1 MGERIK
7 KINKDITNALYS
19 LSNNFIVLSDYFK
32 KLAQLSEQSMKKPI
46 NKNSIIKEKIKS
58 EKEEINENN
67 KYLSKKRN
75 YSDDENKTIKDLE
88 TNIEKDENNEDAYK
102 IKFKIRKHVLILGP
116 YNNLAFCHN
125 VKDTFKES
133 INGILSPR
141 HESKQDIDN
150 LFKGFKNQLYKEFP
164 PIS

>member
-75 YSDDENKTIKDLE
+75 YSDDENITIKDLE
-88 TNIEKDENNEDAYK
+88 TNIEKDENNE
-102 IKFKIRKHVLILGP
+102 
-116 YNNLAFCHN
+116 
-125 VKDTFKES
+125 E
-133 INGILSPR
+133 
-141 HESKQDIDN
+141 
-150 LFKGFKNQLYKEFP
+150 
-164 PIS
+164 